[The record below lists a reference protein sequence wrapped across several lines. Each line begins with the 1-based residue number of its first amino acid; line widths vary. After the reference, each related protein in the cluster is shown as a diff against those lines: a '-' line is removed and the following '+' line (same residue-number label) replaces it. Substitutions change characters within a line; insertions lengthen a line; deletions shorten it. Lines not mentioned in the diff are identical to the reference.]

1 MLSLEK
7 QKDSLPGE
15 TSLSSGRR
23 GRARGMAS
31 QDEGRCIPS
40 LVGGGRG
47 QQGHCLPIEEDSS
60 ESQCRGFYSLGTLGQ
75 CGLEL
80 KAHGYFLTT
89 D

>member
-40 LVGGGRG
+40 LVGVGGGSRG
-47 QQGHCLPIEEDSS
+47 IAYL
-60 ESQCRGFYSLGTLGQ
+60 
-75 CGLEL
+75 
-80 KAHGYFLTT
+80 
-89 D
+89 